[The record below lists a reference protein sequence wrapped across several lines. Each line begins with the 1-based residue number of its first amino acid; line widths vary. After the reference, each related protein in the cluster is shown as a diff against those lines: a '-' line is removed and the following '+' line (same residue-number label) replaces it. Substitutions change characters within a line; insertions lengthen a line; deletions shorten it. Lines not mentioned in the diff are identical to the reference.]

1 MKVSI
6 FGCSLFISFSS
17 KLQICFQELIG
28 IIWKLLESYT
38 EYGSNDNPYNDPS
51 SVSDYGSD
59 QYASLDEDPCM
70 VSKKW
75 MALIVTFNLMSN

>member
-1 MKVSI
+1 MYI
-6 FGCSLFISFSS
+6 IS
-17 KLQICFQELIG
+17 KELIG

-70 VSKKW
+70 VS
-75 MALIVTFNLMSN
+75 

>member
-1 MKVSI
+1 MFLK
-6 FGCSLFISFSS
+6 
-17 KLQICFQELIG
+17 KLIG

-70 VSKKW
+70 VS
-75 MALIVTFNLMSN
+75 

>member
-1 MKVSI
+1 MKVNI
-6 FGCSLFISFSS
+6 FQFYCFSKSFIIKINNS
-17 KLQICFQELIG
+17 KMQIISKELIG

-70 VSKKW
+70 VS
-75 MALIVTFNLMSN
+75 LN

>member
-1 MKVSI
+1 MKVNICGYSLLISI
-6 FGCSLFISFSS
+6 ISKCKYVF
-17 KLQICFQELIG
+17 KKLIG

-59 QYASLDEDPCM
+59 QYGSLDEEDPC
-70 VSKKW
+70 VVRLHY
-75 MALIVTFNLMSN
+75 A